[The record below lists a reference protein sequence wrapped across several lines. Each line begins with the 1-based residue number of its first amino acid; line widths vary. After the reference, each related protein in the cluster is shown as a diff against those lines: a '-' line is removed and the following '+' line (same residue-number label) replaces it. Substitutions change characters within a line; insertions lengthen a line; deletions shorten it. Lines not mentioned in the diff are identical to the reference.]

1 MPRARCFLLGL
12 AGLLVAGVAVP
23 APAAHAQSAVH
34 SYRSTLLGANE
45 VPPTGTAAATT
56 VVVTVDEATTTVCAY
71 LDLQGMP
78 VSDIAAMHIHTA
90 PAGVNGPVVVPFT
103 VGTTACTT
111 ADASLLTALVAAPD
125 QFYFNVHTAAYPNG
139 AARGQLVPVTETR
152 PPVALTGTL
161 SSGAEVPPNATP
173 TTGVVGVVVDTN
185 TLLVCVSFALVNR
198 DISEITAMHIHQ
210 AVAGANGPVVIPFT
224 VGTSECAVANAT
236 TVASLIA
243 NPAAF
248 YFNIHTGA
256 YPAGEARA
264 QLTAVSVT
272 PAAGTDDVPAATPT
286 DAVATPTDAETP
298 AAPETTEAVRAEAVE
313 ATPAFTG

>member
-12 AGLLVAGVAVP
+12 AGLLAAGVAVP

-34 SYRSTLLGANE
+34 SYRSTLMGANE
-45 VPPTGTAAATT
+45 VPPTGTASATT
-56 VVVTVDEATTTVCAY
+56 VVVTIDESTTTVCAY
-71 LDLQGMP
+71 LDPQGIP
-78 VSDIAAMHIHTA
+78 IGDIVAMHIHTA

-111 ADASLLTALVAAPD
+111 ADASLLTAIVAAPD
-125 QFYFNVHTAAYPNG
+125 QFYFNVHTAAYPDG
-139 AARGQLVPVTETR
+139 AARGQLSPVTETK

-161 SSGAEVPPNATP
+161 SSAAEVPPNATS

-198 DISEITAMHIHQ
+198 DIGDITAMHIHQ
-210 AVAGANGPVVIPFT
+210 AAAGANGPIVIPFA

-248 YFNIHTGA
+248 YFNIHSAA
-256 YPAGEARA
+256 YPGGEARA
-264 QLTAVSVT
+264 QLTAVAVT
-272 PAAGTDDVPAATPT
+272 PAAGTDDVAPTPT
-286 DAVATPTDAETP
+286 DAVAGAETP